1 MVILRDEALEQ
12 ADGSIA
18 ENVAENLSVE
28 VDDEGRSTES
38 YNWLALSRWANG
50 RFGLNTN
57 DRELKKI
64 GPDEVEDYLRERA
77 HQAIDRSELGQDVA
91 DSLAQDKKMRN
102 VVQRDDRGMP
112 VPPQRTVAGVLE
124 EVLREDYPRIS
135 LAHFLGQQFALRVD
149 PADFAE
155 LDNPAEVKVEVMK
168 RLDRMYKDKEVMFPV
183 TVGLTR
189 FLQDGSSG
197 GDRLGLA
204 RWASGR
210 FEKPLDPAAV
220 ENTPKNE
227 LVGLLADAS
236 RGYFVNGEVAE
247 KVDDTLDRV
256 YGGRGVDPMPRLD
269 SPDRTRKAER
279 PEDLKPLID
288 WANKEFEAGLE
299 ATQIATLPKARAR
312 QVLLKPYEERYRPEL
327 AHAERLLILEVL
339 DGAWK
344 DHLYHMD
351 QVRSGIGLSSYAQKD
366 PKTEYKREGRKAFN
380 DMWDRVGEQVTRAIF
395 RLERD
400 SQQFVG
406 GLWRLTE
413 ARAVHAAPAADT
425 APSPDHSAGDAPSG
439 RGAEPDLSTNRGG
452 EGEVAVAP
460 IHNTGPDVG
469 RNDPCPC
476 GSGKK
481 YKKCHGADA

>member
-1 MVILRDEALEQ
+1 
-12 ADGSIA
+12 
-18 ENVAENLSVE
+18 
-28 VDDEGRSTES
+28 
-38 YNWLALSRWANG
+38 
-50 RFGLNTN
+50 
-57 DRELKKI
+57 
-64 GPDEVEDYLRERA
+64 
-77 HQAIDRSELGQDVA
+77 
-91 DSLAQDKKMRN
+91 MRN
-102 VVQRDDRGMP
+102 VTLRDDRGMP
-112 VPPQRTVAGVLE
+112 IPPQRTVAGVLE

-149 PADFAE
+149 PADFADI
-155 LDNPAEVKVEVMK
+155 DNPDEVKAEVMN

-189 FLQDGSSG
+189 FLQDGSGG

-210 FEKPLDPAAV
+210 FEKPLDPEAV
-220 ENTPKNE
+220 ESSPKNE
-227 LVGLLADAS
+227 LEGLLADAS
-236 RGYFVNGEVAE
+236 RGYFINGEVAE

-256 YGGRGVDPMPRLD
+256 YGGRGVDPMPRGD
-269 SPDRTRKAER
+269 APDRTRKAEH
-279 PEDLKPLID
+279 PEDLAPLID

-299 ATQIATLPKARAR
+299 AAEVATLPKARAR

-339 DGAWK
+339 DTAWK

-400 SQQFVG
+400 SKQFVG
-406 GLWRLTE
+406 NLWQLTE
-413 ARAVHAAPAADT
+413 QKAIHAAPTADT
-425 APSPDHSAGDAPSG
+425 APAPDHAGGVEG
-439 RGAEPDLSTNRGG
+439 RGERQRELSTNRGDG
-452 EGEVAVAP
+452 EGEATVAP
-460 IHNTGPDVG
+460 IKNTAPDVG